1 MTAMQQR
8 WRIVGVQAL
17 AGDGLAADTTLSID
31 GPLIAGVGSPGGGER
46 ELRFDGLLALP
57 GIVDLHGDAFERQL
71 MPRPGIFFADDLA
84 LLDTD
89 RQLAANG
96 VTTAYHGLTWSWE
109 PGLRGTARAHATAE
123 ALDRLRPSLACDTRL
138 HLRWETY
145 NLDAVPSVMA
155 WLAAGRIHLLAFNDH
170 TPAMLGWLDDTV
182 ALQRYAERGNTT
194 IAAFRD
200 LLHAVGARRGEVP
213 SAIDALAAQAR
224 RLGVPL
230 ASHDDES
237 PAQHQS
243 YHELGCTLCEFPKTR
258 ATAAA
263 ALALGDHVL
272 MGAPNVVRGG
282 SHLSNVSAAEMIADG
297 LCDVLTSD
305 YYYPALLHAPF
316 RLARDNGCDV
326 GRYWPLISQQ
336 PAHAVGLADRGT
348 LAPGKR
354 ADVILVDARDAPW
367 PRVVATIA
375 AGRIVHHDRRADMLA
390 A

>member
-1 MTAMQQR
+1 MQQR
-8 WRIVGVQAL
+8 WRMVGVQAL
-17 AGDGLAADTTLSID
+17 AGGGLAADTALTID
-31 GPLIAGVGSPGGGER
+31 GPLISGVGTPGAGER

-71 MPRPGIFFADDLA
+71 MPRPGVFFADDLA

-109 PGLRGTARAHATAE
+109 PGLRGTARAQAMAD

-145 NLDAVPSVMA
+145 NLDVVRSVMD

-170 TPAMLGWLDDTV
+170 TPAMLARLDDTV
-182 ALQRYAERGNTT
+182 MLQKYAERGNTT
-194 IAAFRD
+194 ITAFRD
-200 LLHAVGARRGEVP
+200 LLRSVGEQHAAVP
-213 SAIDALAAQAR
+213 TAIDTLATEAR

-230 ASHDDES
+230 ASHDDET
-237 PAQHQS
+237 PAQHRS
-243 YHELGCTLCEFPKTR
+243 YHALGCTLCEFPKTR
-258 ATAAA
+258 ATAEAA
-263 ALALGDHVL
+263 RAMGDHVL

-282 SHLSNVSAAEMIADG
+282 SHLSGVSAAEMIGDG

-316 RLARDNGCDV
+316 RLARDNGRDI
-326 GRYWPLISQQ
+326 GRYWPLVSQH
-336 PAHAVGLADRGT
+336 PAQAVGLSDRGA
-348 LAPGKR
+348 LAAGRR
-354 ADVILVDARDAPW
+354 ADIILVDARDAPW
-367 PRVVATIA
+367 PRVVATIV
-375 AGRIVHHDRRADMLA
+375 AGRIVHHDRRADALA